1 MNGCIDWGRIDL
13 VVFDMDGTL
22 YDAGRLRRA
31 MLGQL
36 LAAAWNERSAHTLR
50 VLRAFRQ
57 VREALG
63 SEECPQFMHLQ
74 YARTAARTGC
84 DADTVRA
91 LVHQWMEQ
99 RPLPV
104 LRACRQPHVNAVFE
118 ALRMVGKHAAVWSDY
133 PARDKLRAL
142 DLRADLVACA
152 TDPDIARLKPDPRGL
167 LALLERAGVPASR
180 ALMVGDRLDRDAQA
194 ARRAGVQALILARR
208 TPAGVHGFRRYDDA
222 VFAPLL
228 EAVPAPVVA

>member
-1 MNGCIDWGRIDL
+1 MRGCIDWDRIDL
-13 VVFDMDGTL
+13 VVFDLDGTL
-22 YDAGRLRRA
+22 YDAGRLRRK

-36 LAAAWNERSAHTLR
+36 LAAAWRERDTRTLR
-50 VLRAFRQ
+50 VLRAFRE

-63 SEECPQFMHLQ
+63 CEENAQFLHLQ
-74 YARTAARTGC
+74 YTRTAARTGC

-91 LVHQWMEQ
+91 LVQQWMEL

-104 LRACRQPHVNAVFE
+104 LRACRRPHVETVFQ
-118 ALRMVGKHAAVWSDY
+118 ALRGAGKQVAVWSDY

-142 DLRADLVACA
+142 DLHADLVASA

-167 LALLERAGVPASR
+167 LVLLERAGVPASR

-194 ARRAGVQALILARR
+194 ARRAGVQALVLARR
-208 TPAGVHGFRRYDDA
+208 APAGVPGFRRYDDP

-228 EAVPAPVVA
+228 EAPALAVA